1 MRISANLV
9 GVAHAFGPVVHVQR
23 KNAPGI
29 EKGMAKHLLKEFED
43 PSNNTATLFTVCLL
57 LIITN

>member
-1 MRISANLV
+1 MHISANLV
-9 GVAHAFGPVVHVQR
+9 GVAHAFGPVVHVQW

-43 PSNNTATLFTVCLL
+43 PSNNTATLFTVKTIMCVY
-57 LIITN
+57 